1 LRRVFGEFNNDAPGT
16 EVDHGRLNP
25 VLFEMRVEVAD
36 PAEEVLD
43 VLFSF
48 FQVQEVE
55 LLESCADAT

>member
-1 LRRVFGEFNNDAPGT
+1 M
-16 EVDHGRLNP
+16 DHGRLNP